1 MKNIIIAGIL
11 LLSATLVSCG
21 SSRRSIAIEEGW
33 ELLGE
38 QKVNFVRDKDVI
50 EVRSANKYTGIQ
62 FKVEEH
68 EIRLNDLVI
77 HFDNGDKLTPNVETI
92 IAPNQNSKV
101 IDLGAEGR
109 NISRIEFKY
118 RTTGNLFSGRA
129 NVLVLGKRY
138 QSPY

>member
-1 MKNIIIAGIL
+1 MKNIMIAGIL

-50 EVRSANKYTGIQ
+50 EVRSANKFTAIQ

-68 EIRLNDLVI
+68 EIRLNDLI
-77 HFDNGDKLTPNVETI
+77 IEFQNGDKLTPAVDAV
-92 IAPNQNSKV
+92 IAPDQSSK
-101 IDLGAEGR
+101 IIELGADGR
-109 NISRIEFKY
+109 AISKIEFKY
-118 RTTGNLFSGRA
+118 RTTGNVFSGRA
-129 NVLVLGKRY
+129 NVLVMGKRY